1 MPLEIVI
8 GVVVIVVV
16 IVVVLGVRAVRSR
29 SERSDWIGE
38 LSEIRRSSLGDDEE
52 VTGALEAVT
61 IVDRADEETA
71 GGAVAVTDAPTRTVE
86 DAGTVFHEYVW
97 PGLGR
102 LRVDATDE
110 RGLRVLVDD
119 VDVPSRLAA
128 DLPRGMLWFRSL
140 GTGVSGSC
148 SVRTPA
154 GWVMARGDL
163 LIVASDVDWTYV
175 MCLDG
180 EATIRFG
187 GDGPRSTMVTGQIGR
202 IRVGSNDHDIVDVG
216 ADALESEGAVR
227 RQRRL
232 DQRSAQDD
240 GHE

>member
-1 MPLEIVI
+1 VQ
-8 GVVVIVVV
+8 
-16 IVVVLGVRAVRSR
+16 
-29 SERSDWIGE
+29 
-38 LSEIRRSSLGDDEE
+38 
-52 VTGALEAVT
+52 VTGALVAVT
-61 IVDRADEETA
+61 VVAGAADEPDGDTGDDA
-71 GGAVAVTDAPTRTVE
+71 GDDRMAAEGPVPVTDAPTATFE
-86 DAGTVFHEYVW
+86 DAGTVFHEYTW

-110 RGLRVLVDD
+110 RGVRVMVDA
-119 VDVPSRLAA
+119 VDAPTRLAA
-128 DLPRGMLWFRSL
+128 DLPRGVLWFRSD
-140 GTGVSGSC
+140 GSKASTTC

-187 GDGPRSTMVTGQIGR
+187 GDGPRSAMVSGQIGR
-202 IRVGSNDHDIVDVG
+202 IRAGSNDHDILDVG

-232 DQRSAQDD
+232 DQRSA
-240 GHE
+240 GGP